1 MVRGRGRGRGRGRA
15 RAGRRKPWYMRKRV
29 GRKPVIHT
37 FTETLQASPL
47 PSGGG
52 GIFSTRFNDLPQA
65 AQYATLWKQFCIRK
79 LEVMIVPKFN
89 SFGVTGNVA
98 NSYWQPRITYAVNDT
113 PSLLTPATEL
123 DVLTDNGCKTKV
135 INNKPLRI
143 TCYPKPE
150 FISTDLT
157 GARVVTRQRKMIWF
171 NTGNTDVAFSGQ
183 NVVHTGIQYFV
194 TGNTPGAPVE
204 ELADV
209 YYKVTISMR
218 DAS

>member
-1 MVRGRGRGRGRGRA
+1 MVRARGRRAARRGGRA
-15 RAGRRKPWYMRKRV
+15 KPWYMRKRV
-29 GRKPVIHT
+29 ARRRPKVHT

-65 AQYATLWKQFCIRK
+65 AQYATLFKQFCIRK
-79 LEVMIVPKFN
+79 LVVMIVPKFN
-89 SFGVTGNVA
+89 SFGVTGNVT

-135 INNKPLRI
+135 INNKPLRLV
-143 TCYPKPE
+143 CYPKPE
-150 FISTDLT
+150 FISTDLA
-157 GARVVTRQRKMIWF
+157 GARVVTRQRKQIWF

-183 NVVHTGIQYFV
+183 DVVHTGIQYYV